1 MLNCKF
7 LSSICNPSTTPRLL
21 TSDFWPFPQKFVL
34 LPTLNCLILI
44 CLLIWPKVLHSWVL
58 NEESSVNPY
67 FIEKRVSRL
76 HAHISPI
83 RLTLTPSVSKCSAW

>member
-1 MLNCKF
+1 MLKCKF
-7 LSSICNPSTTPRLL
+7 LSSIYRPSTTPRRY
-21 TSDFWPFPQKFVL
+21 TSDFWPILTKFVL

-83 RLTLTPSVSKCSAW
+83 QLTLTPNVSKCSA